1 MHMLKEEKERVEKQK
16 KRMLQQ
22 TYKITTMS
30 IQRCHNVAHDIYAM
44 LCVFWDKKKLLDG
57 ILNKVFIYN

>member
-1 MHMLKEEKERVEKQK
+1 MI
-16 KRMLQQ
+16 QQ

-44 LCVFWDKKKLLDG
+44 LCVFWDKKKQQQKKKKKNYWMG
-57 ILNKVFIYN
+57 F